1 VLSDRGR
8 RQRHDE
14 LEALERRGP
23 TAGAGGRPP
32 RLGSLALRRP
42 TLQSSTRAG
51 GGESGRAVDGN
62 ADPRWSAGS
71 CTHTSP
77 AGETQPWW
85 AVDVGAAARV
95 GRVRLRNRAEASER
109 LHHWQ
114 VRVGD
119 SAARLDV
126 PCGPVHE
133 AAVSPGAWAEADC
146 GGRQARWIGV
156 VLDYPGSILTLCEVE
171 VFEHQGAPGAHAA
184 AVARRYVE
192 EFYQARAP
200 PWREERALYLRRA
213 AQLFEEAL
221 ELTGGAGAAGLE
233 ALYADASDLP
243 PPPGQQDAAS
253 SAPLLRLRS
262 QVLERIA
269 TSEDCIQRPA
279 TCCGP
284 ALTRSA
290 GGCLSMALAL
300 AKMAGDLGRPAR

>member
-133 AAVSPGAWAEADC
+133 AAVSPGAWAEASAS
-146 GGRQARWIGV
+146 RQARWIGV

-221 ELTGGAGAAGLE
+221 ELTGGAGAAGGGLS
-233 ALYADASDLP
+233 AGRDLP
-243 PPPGQQDAAS
+243 PPPGQQDDAAS

-262 QVLERIA
+262 QVLERTDSNQRRLHPEA
-269 TSEDCIQRPA
+269 RDLLRAGADAVGRRLPVHGPGAREDGRGPRAPRP
-279 TCCGP
+279 
-284 ALTRSA
+284 
-290 GGCLSMALAL
+290 
-300 AKMAGDLGRPAR
+300 